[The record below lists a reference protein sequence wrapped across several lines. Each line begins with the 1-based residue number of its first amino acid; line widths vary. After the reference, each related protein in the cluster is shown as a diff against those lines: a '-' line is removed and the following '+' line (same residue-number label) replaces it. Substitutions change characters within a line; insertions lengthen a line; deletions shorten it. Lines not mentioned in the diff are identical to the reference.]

1 MSRGESSIVWSSPK
15 QPQHCRI
22 LEQNVL
28 LENVLLCVKVLLKI
42 PFNMISLIAFVACLT
57 AAHAC
62 TCEQPSVEQ
71 AFCNKESDIVTWAR
85 VMSINGD
92 LEKPEQPWEY
102 TIWHLRTWKG
112 YEKVKDNSTS
122 ILTTSSKDAD
132 CGLTGLVE
140 EWDYILE
147 GKMEGDK
154 IKITSC
160 NLALPYYQVTPEDM
174 GLLSD
179 LKNGDKKCEVSKN

>member
-71 AFCNKESDIVTWAR
+71 AFCNKESDI
-85 VMSINGD
+85 
-92 LEKPEQPWEY
+92 
-102 TIWHLRTWKG
+102 
-112 YEKVKDNSTS
+112 
-122 ILTTSSKDAD
+122 
-132 CGLTGLVE
+132 
-140 EWDYILE
+140 
-147 GKMEGDK
+147 GK
-154 IKITSC
+154 S
-160 NLALPYYQVTPEDM
+160 
-174 GLLSD
+174 
-179 LKNGDKKCEVSKN
+179 